1 MRRVVWRR
9 NMVGLIIS
17 TKTTLLCTKL
27 ILRKTFSS
35 ESWRKQK
42 EAKEHADEPENWD
55 NEEEKT

>member
-1 MRRVVWRR
+1 MEEEHG
-9 NMVGLIIS
+9 GLIIS
-17 TKTTLLCTKL
+17 TKTTLLWTKL